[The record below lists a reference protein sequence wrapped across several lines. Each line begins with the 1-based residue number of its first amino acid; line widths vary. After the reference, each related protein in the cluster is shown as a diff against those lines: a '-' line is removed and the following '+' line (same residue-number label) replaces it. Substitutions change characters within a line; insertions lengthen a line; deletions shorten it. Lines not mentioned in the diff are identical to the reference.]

1 MAKENDK
8 EQWVESFVVYAIS
21 YEGRK
26 RLYKVDTQLNFFVHG
41 IFKFMISLF
50 VEVLWNKVDLTWL
63 DSVRERLRDISC
75 RDCENEKTKTKKNN
89 GPFFLSIKLK
99 GGLHLHLVYV
109 YVNDC

>member
-63 DSVRERLRDISC
+63 WLGETKGYQLQRLWEWKNKNKKKQRSFFSKH
-75 RDCENEKTKTKKNN
+75 KT
-89 GPFFLSIKLK
+89 
-99 GGLHLHLVYV
+99 
-109 YVNDC
+109 